1 MLRQII
7 KATKSA
13 VNWCMP
19 MEKCPNC
26 NIIMETKDQVLEP
39 DKTISKEWV
48 SYVCEKCLYFICVN
62 EKTNEVMRPAD
73 EEISK

>member
-13 VNWCMP
+13 LNWCML
-19 MEKCPNC
+19 MEECPNC
-26 NIIMETKDQVLEP
+26 KKPMEIREQVLEA
-39 DKTISKEWV
+39 DNSISKEWE
-48 SYVCEKCLYFICVN
+48 SYICEKCLYFICVN
-62 EKTNEVMRPAD
+62 IKTGEIMRPAD

>member
-1 MLRQII
+1 
-7 KATKSA
+7 
-13 VNWCMP
+13 MP

-26 NIIMETKDQVLEP
+26 NIMMETKDQVLEP

-62 EKTNEVMRPAD
+62 MKTGEVMRPAD

>member
-7 KATKSA
+7 KATKSGL
-13 VNWCMP
+13 NWCML
-19 MEKCPNC
+19 MEECPNC
-26 NIIMETKDQVLEP
+26 KKTMEIREQVLEA
-39 DKTISKEWV
+39 DNSISKEWE
-48 SYVCEKCLYFICVN
+48 SYICEKCLYFICVN